1 MELLDNIVINGL
13 LISSCTG
20 VMSKDGS
27 SVPIIRTISLSVIM
41 PTGLLA
47 LLLSLLPFFW
57 SLP

>member
-47 LLLSLLPFFW
+47 LLFSLLPFFW